1 MQMFRLAEAM
11 AQTSTPST
19 GAGGSNP
26 MFAFLP
32 FILIFVVFYLLLIV
46 PQQKRAKK
54 RKAMLEALKKGD
66 KVSTS
71 GGMIGTITNLSP
83 DVVTL
88 QVAEGVRIKVLRS
101 GIDELRT
108 GGDE

>member
-1 MQMFRLAEAM
+1 MQTFWLTEAM
-11 AQTSTPST
+11 AQTSTPAP

-66 KVSTS
+66 KVSTT
-71 GGMIGTITNLSP
+71 GGVIGTITNLSP
-83 DVVTL
+83 EVVTL

-101 GIDELRT
+101 GIDEVRA